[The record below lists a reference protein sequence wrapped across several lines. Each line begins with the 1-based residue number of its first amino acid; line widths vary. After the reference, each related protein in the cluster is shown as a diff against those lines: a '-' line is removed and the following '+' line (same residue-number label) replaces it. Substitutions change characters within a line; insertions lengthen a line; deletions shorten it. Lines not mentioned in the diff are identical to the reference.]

1 MKNLRALFFIGLLF
15 LSACSS
21 LSSSFNGS
29 DQVTGLSA
37 WQLFTTGE
45 KAMVAGNFDDAVK
58 YFESL
63 DSQYPFSPYSEQMLL
78 NLIYAYHRA
87 GDNGAA
93 SATAKRF
100 IHLYPRARH
109 VDYAYYMKGVANFE
123 QDHGYFTRF
132 LPMDG
137 ALRDVTISRE
147 AYNDFATFLKRFPR
161 SQYTPDARQR
171 MLYLR
176 NMFARKEIYAARSF
190 FKRKAYVAAANRA
203 SNVVTM
209 YSQSPSTP
217 EALAMMV
224 RANRALGLTRQA
236 DESLLV
242 LRKNYPDNGYTKKFA

>member
-1 MKNLRALFFIGLLF
+1 MKNLRVLFFLGLVL
-15 LSACSS
+15 LSGCGS
-21 LSSSFNGS
+21 LSGGLGGS

-37 WQLFTTGE
+37 RQLFTTGE
-45 KAMVAGNFDDAVK
+45 KAMVAGNFKEAIQ

-87 GDNGAA
+87 EDNGAA

-137 ALRDVTISRE
+137 ALRDVTLSRE
-147 AYNDFATFLKRFPR
+147 AYNDLATFLKRFPR
-161 SQYTPDARQR
+161 SEYAPDARQR
-171 MLYLR
+171 MIYLR
-176 NMFARKEIYAARSF
+176 NMFARKEIYAARSY
-190 FKRKAYVAAANRA
+190 FKRQAYVAAINRA
-203 SNVVTM
+203 SNVVTL

-217 EALAMMV
+217 EALAIMV

-236 DESLLV
+236 DESLQV
-242 LRKNYPDNGYTKKFA
+242 LRANYPDNRYTKRLA